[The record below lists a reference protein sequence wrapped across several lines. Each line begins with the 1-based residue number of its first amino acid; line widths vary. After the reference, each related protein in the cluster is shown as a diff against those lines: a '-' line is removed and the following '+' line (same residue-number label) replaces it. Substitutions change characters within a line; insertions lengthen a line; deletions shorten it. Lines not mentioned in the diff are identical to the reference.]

1 MPLFTNKSSLISGK
15 QAQQSY
21 RFLLNIKGIDAA
33 LIGKVTSPSYK
44 TTTKSFQMLEYKF
57 NYPGMP
63 EWNNEIT
70 FDILQIIDE
79 DLITSTIGLFMSK
92 LYSQAYYASPMG
104 VGDGD
109 RDIAIPNS
117 VYNTRSKIS
126 DFLNNGPN
134 RGYSRN
140 PTEGT
145 VLDYSKQKLTSA
157 LGIVQIKLLDEQGKT
172 FESWRLNQAF
182 ITAVTPA
189 DLSYDSEGLSKVTV
203 KLSYD
208 WADYG
213 FRGVYAEEDVVSRI
227 AGIF

>member
-1 MPLFTNKSSLISGK
+1 MPLFTGKSSLVSGK
-15 QAQQSY
+15 QAQQGY

-44 TTTKSFQMLEYKF
+44 TTTKTFQMLEYKF

-63 EWNNEIT
+63 EWNNEVT

-79 DLITSTIGLFMSK
+79 ELITSTIGLFMSK
-92 LYSQAYYASPMG
+92 LYNQAYYASPMG
-104 VGDGD
+104 VGTGD
-109 RDIAIPNS
+109 RDMFIPNS
-117 VYNTRSKIS
+117 LYNKRSEIS
-126 DFLNNGPN
+126 DFVNNGPKK
-134 RGYSRN
+134 GYMRN

-145 VLDYSKQKLTSA
+145 VLDYSKQKLTTA
-157 LGIVQIKLLDEQGKT
+157 LGMVQIKLLDEQGKT

-182 ITAVTPA
+182 IKDVTPG
-189 DLSYDSEGLSKVTV
+189 DLSYDTETLSKVTV

-227 AGIF
+227 LTI